1 MCKDKGF
8 QQVATH
14 LSYLCN
20 MLANVSYNN
29 KTQRES
35 INTLVG
41 KPFTLINRLKLGGVG
56 SPKLHVV
63 SSSKEIDSLFVLDH
77 NDNTCNIELR
87 PNGIILRF
95 RSLLETYG
103 LIIPYYKLTLF
114 KGSGEAYSI
123 HMEHHKVSISSKS
136 KSVREFFKKI
146 QQQKASISGDYL

>member
-1 MCKDKGF
+1 
-8 QQVATH
+8 
-14 LSYLCN
+14 

-29 KTQRES
+29 KAQRES
-35 INTLVG
+35 IDTLVG
-41 KPFTLINRLKLGGVG
+41 KPFTLMNRLKLGGVG

-103 LIIPYYKLTLF
+103 LIIPYYKLTIF
-114 KGSGEAYSI
+114 KGTAEAYNI
-123 HMEHHKVSISSKS
+123 HMEHHKVGIAAKS
-136 KSVREFFKKI
+136 KNVRDFFKKI
-146 QQQKASISGDYL
+146 QQQKARISDNYL

>member
-1 MCKDKGF
+1 
-8 QQVATH
+8 
-14 LSYLCN
+14 

-29 KTQRES
+29 KAQRES
-35 INTLVG
+35 IDMLVG
-41 KPFTLINRLKLGGVG
+41 KPFTLVNRLKLGGVG

-103 LIIPYYKLTLF
+103 LIIPYYKLIIF
-114 KGSGEAYSI
+114 KGTGEAYSI
-123 HMEHHKVSISSKS
+123 HMEHHKVSISAKS
-136 KSVREFFKKI
+136 KNVRDFFKKI
-146 QQQKASISGDYL
+146 LQQKARISDNYL

>member
-1 MCKDKGF
+1 
-8 QQVATH
+8 
-14 LSYLCN
+14 

-29 KTQRES
+29 KAQRES
-35 INTLVG
+35 IDKLVG
-41 KPFTLINRLKLGGVG
+41 KPFTLMNRLKLGGVG

-103 LIIPYYKLTLF
+103 LIIPYYKLNIF
-114 KGSGEAYSI
+114 KGTGEAYSI
-123 HMEHHKVSISSKS
+123 HMEHHKVGISAKS
-136 KSVREFFKKI
+136 KNVRDFFKKI
-146 QQQKASISGDYL
+146 QQQKARISDNYL

>member
-1 MCKDKGF
+1 
-8 QQVATH
+8 
-14 LSYLCN
+14 

-29 KTQRES
+29 KAQRES
-35 INTLVG
+35 IDTLVG
-41 KPFTLINRLKLGGVG
+41 KPFTLMNRLKLGGVG

-103 LIIPYYKLTLF
+103 LIIPYYKLTIF
-114 KGSGEAYSI
+114 KGTGEAYGI
-123 HMEHHKVSISSKS
+123 HMEHHKVGISAKS
-136 KSVREFFKKI
+136 KNVRDFFKKI
-146 QQQKASISGDYL
+146 LQQKARISDNYL

>member
-1 MCKDKGF
+1 
-8 QQVATH
+8 
-14 LSYLCN
+14 

-29 KTQRES
+29 KAQRES
-35 INTLVG
+35 IDMLVG
-41 KPFTLINRLKLGGVG
+41 KPFTLVNRLKLGGVG

-103 LIIPYYKLTLF
+103 LIIPYYKLTIF
-114 KGSGEAYSI
+114 KGTGEAYSI
-123 HMEHHKVSISSKS
+123 HMEHHTVGISAKS
-136 KSVREFFKKI
+136 KNVRDFFKKI
-146 QQQKASISGDYL
+146 QQQKARISDNYL

>member
-1 MCKDKGF
+1 
-8 QQVATH
+8 
-14 LSYLCN
+14 

-29 KTQRES
+29 KAQRES
-35 INTLVG
+35 IDTLVG
-41 KPFTLINRLKLGGVG
+41 KPFTLMNRLKLGGVG

-103 LIIPYYKLTLF
+103 LIIPYYKLTIF
-114 KGSGEAYSI
+114 KGTGEAYSI
-123 HMEHHKVSISSKS
+123 PMEHHKVSISAQSKN
-136 KSVREFFKKI
+136 VRDFFKKI
-146 QQQKASISGDYL
+146 LQQKARISDNYL

>member
-1 MCKDKGF
+1 
-8 QQVATH
+8 
-14 LSYLCN
+14 

-29 KTQRES
+29 KAQRES
-35 INTLVG
+35 IDTLVG
-41 KPFTLINRLKLGGVG
+41 KPFTLMNRLKLGGVG

-103 LIIPYYKLTLF
+103 LIIPYYKLTIF
-114 KGSGEAYSI
+114 KGTGEAYSI
-123 HMEHHKVSISSKS
+123 HMEHHKVGISAKS
-136 KSVREFFKKI
+136 KNIRDFLKKI
-146 QQQKASISGDYL
+146 QQQKARISDNYL

>member
-1 MCKDKGF
+1 
-8 QQVATH
+8 
-14 LSYLCN
+14 

-29 KTQRES
+29 KAQRES
-35 INTLVG
+35 IDTLVG
-41 KPFTLINRLKLGGVG
+41 KPFTLMNRLKLGGVG

-103 LIIPYYKLTLF
+103 LIIPYYKLTIF
-114 KGSGEAYSI
+114 KGTGEAYSI
-123 HMEHHKVSISSKS
+123 QMGHHKVGISAKS
-136 KSVREFFKKI
+136 KNVRDFFKKI
-146 QQQKASISGDYL
+146 QQQKARISDNYL

>member
-1 MCKDKGF
+1 
-8 QQVATH
+8 
-14 LSYLCN
+14 
-20 MLANVSYNN
+20 
-29 KTQRES
+29 
-35 INTLVG
+35 
-41 KPFTLINRLKLGGVG
+41 VG

>member
-1 MCKDKGF
+1 
-8 QQVATH
+8 
-14 LSYLCN
+14 

-29 KTQRES
+29 KAQRES
-35 INTLVG
+35 IDMLVG
-41 KPFTLINRLKLGGVG
+41 KPFTLVNRLKLGGVG

-103 LIIPYYKLTLF
+103 LIIPYYKLTIF
-114 KGSGEAYSI
+114 KGTREAYSI
-123 HMEHHKVSISSKS
+123 HMEHHKIGISAKS
-136 KSVREFFKKI
+136 KNVRDFFKKI
-146 QQQKASISGDYL
+146 QQQKASISDNYL

>member
-1 MCKDKGF
+1 
-8 QQVATH
+8 
-14 LSYLCN
+14 

-29 KTQRES
+29 KAQRES
-35 INTLVG
+35 IDMLVG
-41 KPFTLINRLKLGGVG
+41 KPFTLMNRLKLGGVG

-103 LIIPYYKLTLF
+103 LIIPYYKLTIF
-114 KGSGEAYSI
+114 KGTGEAYSI
-123 HMEHHKVSISSKS
+123 HMEHHKVGISAKS
-136 KSVREFFKKI
+136 KNVRDFFKKL
-146 QQQKASISGDYL
+146 QQQKARISDNYL

>member
-1 MCKDKGF
+1 
-8 QQVATH
+8 
-14 LSYLCN
+14 

-29 KTQRES
+29 KAQRES
-35 INTLVG
+35 IDMLVG
-41 KPFTLINRLKLGGVG
+41 KPFTLVNRLKLGGVG

-103 LIIPYYKLTLF
+103 LIIPYYKLNIF
-114 KGSGEAYSI
+114 KGTGEAYSI
-123 HMEHHKVSISSKS
+123 HMEHHKVGISAKS
-136 KSVREFFKKI
+136 KNVRDFFKKI
-146 QQQKASISGDYL
+146 QQQKARISDNYP

>member
-1 MCKDKGF
+1 
-8 QQVATH
+8 
-14 LSYLCN
+14 

-29 KTQRES
+29 KAQRES
-35 INTLVG
+35 IDTLVG
-41 KPFTLINRLKLGGVG
+41 KPFTLMNRLKLGGVG

-103 LIIPYYKLTLF
+103 LIIPYYKLTIF
-114 KGSGEAYSI
+114 KGTGKAYSI
-123 HMEHHKVSISSKS
+123 HMEHHKVGISAKS
-136 KSVREFFKKI
+136 KNVRDFFKKI
-146 QQQKASISGDYL
+146 QQQKARISDNYL